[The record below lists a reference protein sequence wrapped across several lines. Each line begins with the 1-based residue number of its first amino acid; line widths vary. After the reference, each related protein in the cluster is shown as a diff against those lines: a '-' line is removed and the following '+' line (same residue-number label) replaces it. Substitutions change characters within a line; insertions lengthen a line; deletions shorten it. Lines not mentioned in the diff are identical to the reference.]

1 MFNGIIHNKGILKSL
16 NRTKNSSIIEIYSSL
31 KFLKKEIGSS
41 ICCNGACLTL
51 TKIKGKSIFFYLSN
65 ETLLRTNFNKIKI
78 GKSINI
84 EKSLFFGKSI
94 SGQYTQGHVDMTGV
108 VKNISIYDKSWKVK
122 IFIGIKNM
130 KFIVDKCSVT
140 INGVSLTV
148 SKVLKDSFEI
158 SIVPHTIK
166 LTNLNELKTK
176 DLVNIE
182 FDIFSKYLIKL
193 IK

>member
-84 EKSLFFGKSI
+84 
-94 SGQYTQGHVDMTGV
+94 
-108 VKNISIYDKSWKVK
+108 
-122 IFIGIKNM
+122 
-130 KFIVDKCSVT
+130 
-140 INGVSLTV
+140 
-148 SKVLKDSFEI
+148 
-158 SIVPHTIK
+158 
-166 LTNLNELKTK
+166 
-176 DLVNIE
+176 
-182 FDIFSKYLIKL
+182 
-193 IK
+193 

>member
-1 MFNGIIHNKGILKSL
+1 
-16 NRTKNSSIIEIYSSL
+16 
-31 KFLKKEIGSS
+31 
-41 ICCNGACLTL
+41 
-51 TKIKGKSIFFYLSN
+51 
-65 ETLLRTNFNKIKI
+65 
-78 GKSINI
+78 
-84 EKSLFFGKSI
+84 
-94 SGQYTQGHVDMTGV
+94 
-108 VKNISIYDKSWKVK
+108 
-122 IFIGIKNM
+122 M

-182 FDIFSKYLIKL
+182 FDIFSKYLLKL

>member
-182 FDIFSKYLIKL
+182 FDIFSKYLLKL